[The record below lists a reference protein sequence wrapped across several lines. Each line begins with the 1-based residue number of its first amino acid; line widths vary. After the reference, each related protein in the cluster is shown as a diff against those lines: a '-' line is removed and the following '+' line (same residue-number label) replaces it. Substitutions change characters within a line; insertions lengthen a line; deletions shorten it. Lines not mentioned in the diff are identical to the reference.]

1 MMSNYT
7 PGPWGYRSQ
16 YNEFSNEYDF
26 VVFGP
31 EKEFI
36 CTIPDR
42 GVKRHKADVNLI
54 AAAPEMVDLLD
65 DVLLELGIV
74 SSSLPSNC
82 RGHVDELRDRID
94 ALLLRIEGTE

>member
-1 MMSNYT
+1 MSYT
-7 PGPWGYRSQ
+7 PGPWNTILPNGGCY
-16 YNEFSNEYDF
+16 EVGAYDQT
-26 VVFGP
+26 VAIVCS
-31 EKEFI
+31 KNKV
-36 CTIPDR
+36 D
-42 GVKRHKADVNLI
+42 AQLI